1 MRQTLNHSYVAI
13 SFSVCILIDRSI
25 WVCDIDT
32 EIDNIIIW
40 VTFLN
45 GATAVNLEVKCQ

>member
-1 MRQTLNHSYVAI
+1 MTQTLNQSYVAI

-25 WVCDIDT
+25 WVHDTDI

-45 GATAVNLEVKCQ
+45 GATAVNLEVNCQ

>member
-1 MRQTLNHSYVAI
+1 MTQTLNQSYVAI

-25 WVCDIDT
+25 WVYDTDI
-32 EIDNIIIW
+32 EIDNIIR